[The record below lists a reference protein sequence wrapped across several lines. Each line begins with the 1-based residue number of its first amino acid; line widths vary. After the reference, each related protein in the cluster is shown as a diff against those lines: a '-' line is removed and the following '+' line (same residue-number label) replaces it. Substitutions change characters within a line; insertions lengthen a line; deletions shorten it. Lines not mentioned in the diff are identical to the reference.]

1 MFGSRFQCP
10 LWVFSA
16 VWFSKRHFWCAVCIS
31 IFVWF
36 WQHCYCKYIVV
47 YCLYCRPL
55 ATFASTVPIMLYSA
69 CVSIFSLD
77 ICGVKCAW
85 IVQFVVLRCR
95 LFFLYLV
102 ILICQEVHIGLQPF
116 LIRFNVVK
124 PNFVSHLLS
133 FFVSILF
140 LWYGIKRVRYRSTI
154 SRFCVCWSLTV
165 K

>member
-16 VWFSKRHFWCAVCIS
+16 VWFSESHFWCAVCIS

-116 LIRFNVVK
+116 LIHWNAVE
-124 PNFVSHLLS
+124 PNSVSHFLS
-133 FFVSILF
+133 FLYQFF
-140 LWYGIKRVRYRSTI
+140 LQRYGIKRVRYTGTI
-154 SRFCVCWSLTV
+154 SRFCVCWSLKV